1 MPRIQRFEDL
11 EAWKIAREL
20 TKEVYKVARNN
31 ERFSRDFG
39 LRGQICRSSVSIM
52 SNVAEGFE
60 RDGDKEFANF
70 LSIAKGSAGETR
82 SLLYVALDQEYI
94 TKNEFGFLYDKAVE
108 NSRVISGLSS
118 YLRASEFKGRKFA

>member
-1 MPRIQRFEDL
+1 MTIKRFEDL

-20 TKEVYKVARNN
+20 TRNIYNLTRN
-31 ERFSRDFG
+31 EPFSKDFG
-39 LRGQICRSSVSIM
+39 LRDQICRSTVSIM

-82 SLLYVALDQEYI
+82 SLLYVALDQSYI
-94 TKNEFGFLYDKAVE
+94 SEAEFQTASAKAIE
-108 NSRVISGLSS
+108 NSRVISGSAG
-118 YLRASEFKGRKFA
+118 YLRQSSLKGRKYR

>member
-1 MPRIQRFEDL
+1 M

-20 TKEVYKVARNN
+20 TRNIYALTRN
-31 ERFSRDFG
+31 EPFSKDFG
-39 LRGQICRSSVSIM
+39 LRDQICRSTVSIM

-82 SLLYVALDQEYI
+82 SLLYVALDQNYI
-94 TKNEFGFLYDKAVE
+94 SEAEFQTVSTQAVE
-108 NSRVISGLSS
+108 NSRVISGLSG
-118 YLRASEFKGRKFA
+118 YLRQSSLKGRKYR